1 MHARGRSVQRTAGM
15 FLLSG
20 NKKGV
25 RTMKMIV
32 KGRHMDITPAIRSY
46 AEEKIGRVAKIL
58 DHMIMSAEVELQ
70 VEKNPSIQNG
80 HVAEVTVYTKGHV
93 IRARE
98 ASSDMYAAIDLV
110 SEKLERQVRKFKTKI
125 VDRHTKVAPMAE
137 VTAAIE
143 ETEREPEIVK
153 TKIVEVKPMSA
164 EEAILQLELLG
175 HDFFVFASAETEAIN
190 VLYRRTD
197 GDYGLIEP
205 R

>member
-1 MHARGRSVQRTAGM
+1 
-15 FLLSG
+15 
-20 NKKGV
+20 
-25 RTMKMIV
+25 MKMIV
-32 KGRHMDITPAIRSY
+32 KGRHMEITPAIREY
-46 AEEKIGRVAKIL
+46 AEEKIGRTAKIL

-110 SEKLERQVRKFKTKI
+110 SEKLERQVRKYKTKI
-125 VDRHTKVAPMAE
+125 IDRHTKAAPIAE
-137 VTAAIE
+137 ITAALSE
-143 ETEREPEIVK
+143 ESEREPEIVK
-153 TKIVEVKPMSA
+153 TKVLEVKPMSA

-175 HDFFVFASAETEAIN
+175 HDFFVFSSAETEEIN

>member
-1 MHARGRSVQRTAGM
+1 
-15 FLLSG
+15 
-20 NKKGV
+20 
-25 RTMKMIV
+25 MKMIV
-32 KGRHMDITPAIRSY
+32 KGRHMDITPAIRDY

-98 ASSDMYAAIDLV
+98 AALDMYAAIDLV
-110 SEKLERQVRKFKTKI
+110 SEKLERQLRKFKTKI
-125 VDRHTKVAPMAE
+125 VDRHTKVTPIAE
-137 VTAAIE
+137 ATAVSE
-143 ETEREPEIVK
+143 EAEGEHEPEIVK

-164 EEAILQLELLG
+164 DEAILQLELLG
-175 HDFFVFASAETEAIN
+175 HDFFVFSSAETEEIN

>member
-1 MHARGRSVQRTAGM
+1 
-15 FLLSG
+15 
-20 NKKGV
+20 
-25 RTMKMIV
+25 MKMIV
-32 KGRHMDITPAIRSY
+32 KGRHMDVTPAIRDY
-46 AEEKIGRVAKIL
+46 AEEKIGRTAKIL

-70 VEKNPSIQNG
+70 VEKNRSIQNG

-98 ASSDMYAAIDLV
+98 AASDMYAAIDLV

-125 VDRHTKVAPMAE
+125 VDRHTKVTPIAE
-137 VTAAIE
+137 IAAALGE
-143 ETEREPEIVK
+143 AGGEREPAIVK
-153 TKIVEVKPMSA
+153 TKVVAVKPMSPD
-164 EEAILQLELLG
+164 EAILQMELLG
-175 HDFFVFASAETEAIN
+175 HDFFVFSSAETEEVN

>member
-1 MHARGRSVQRTAGM
+1 
-15 FLLSG
+15 
-20 NKKGV
+20 
-25 RTMKMIV
+25 MKMIV
-32 KGRHMDITPAIRSY
+32 KGRHMDITPAIRDYS
-46 AEEKIGRVAKIL
+46 EEKIGRIAKIL

-70 VEKNPSIQNG
+70 VEKNPSIPNA

-98 ASSDMYAAIDLV
+98 AASDMYAAIDLV

-137 VTAAIE
+137 VTAAIGE
-143 ETEREPEIVK
+143 EPEREAEIVK
-153 TKIVEVKPMSA
+153 TKVVEVKPMSA
-164 EEAILQLELLG
+164 DEAILQMELLG
-175 HDFFVFASAETEAIN
+175 HDFFVFSSAETEQIN

-197 GDYGLIEP
+197 GDYGLLEP